1 MAPKSNGHGS
11 LWLTRSFNFVDKDP
25 AIDELRTAFQDERKL
40 FREADLAVIA
50 GCSPSTVKNMF
61 GGKTAR
67 PQHLTLC
74 KLAGALGK
82 RYALADDHKVD
93 YAKEL
98 PQAKEEYKAH
108 KEKLRKAR
116 EREERRAKR

>member
-1 MAPKSNGHGS
+1 MASKSNGHGS

-40 FREADLAVIA
+40 FREADLAIIA
-50 GCSPSTVKNMF
+50 GCSPSTVKAMF

-82 RYALADDHKVD
+82 RYALSDDHKVD

-98 PQAKEEYKAH
+98 PLAKQQYAAH
-108 KEKLRKAR
+108 KEKLRLQR
-116 EREERRAKR
+116 EREARRGKK